1 MNTLD
6 ALVGQSKKIKIM
18 GRDIEIKPLSI
29 KQGVLLGR
37 ILGQIYSEIK
47 DLKEEQNIFAK
58 IFEIAGTNKTK
69 EIINLLTNNAFKDI
83 SCLEDKMS
91 IEELSLLTKTLSEVN
106 DFALIVANFSQA
118 LKMKKN

>member
-1 MNTLD
+1 
-6 ALVGQSKKIKIM
+6 M

-83 SCLEDKMS
+83 SCIEDKIS
-91 IEELSLLTKTLSEVN
+91 LQELSLLTKTLSEVN
-106 DFALIVANFSQA
+106 DFTSIIANFSQA
-118 LKMKKN
+118 LKIKTK

>member
-83 SCLEDKMS
+83 SCLEDKIS

-118 LKMKKN
+118 LKIKKN

>member
-69 EIINLLTNNAFKDI
+69 EIINLLTNNTFKDI
-83 SCLEDKMS
+83 SCLEDKIS

-118 LKMKKN
+118 LKIKKN